1 MVAAAAPRAGTV
13 HVHPLRVYHEDT
25 DATGFVYHAN
35 YLKFTER
42 ARTEFLRQLGIEHRR
57 WRAEAGYAFV
67 VRRCQVDYLMP
78 ARLDDAIE
86 VHTRVLESRGAS
98 VEALQI
104 VRRQMPDGVDD
115 LVRMKVRIACVD
127 RAGRPARL
135 PAALRRRLASLIDG
149 SGTRTDEAE

>member
-1 MVAAAAPRAGTV
+1 MVEAAAPRAGSV
-13 HVHPLRVYHEDT
+13 HVHPVRVYHEDI
-25 DATGFVYHAN
+25 DATGVVYHAN
-35 YLKFTER
+35 YLRFTER

-57 WRAEAGYAFV
+57 WRAEAGFAFV

-104 VRRQMPDGVDD
+104 VRRQMPDGFDE
-115 LVRMKVRIACVD
+115 LVRMKVQIACID

-135 PAALRRRLASLIDG
+135 PAALRRKLASLIDG
-149 SGTRTDEAE
+149 

>member
-1 MVAAAAPRAGTV
+1 MVEAAAPRV
-13 HVHPLRVYHEDT
+13 HVHPVRVYHEDT

-104 VRRQMPDGVDD
+104 VRRQTPDGFDD

-135 PAALRRRLASLIDG
+135 PVALRRRLAALIDD
-149 SGTRTDEAE
+149 SGNRTDEAE